1 MDFLSNSTE
10 AAAST
15 GGAEPTQDV
24 LSTLFH
30 YTFDEIAPA
39 FQACHK
45 DIVSVGLHM
54 ITTPIGMIGAMSLLR
69 LWTKG
74 SSSGVFVF
82 FCYLLSLL
90 PALSNGVYIGTFIMC
105 FLIMQA
111 TRVLKLGASTSVAL
125 VALSYALQDLA
136 HLGKLSVGDNVRF
149 ITITL
154 TLFAQ
159 YSCTFICRRRRGDLP
174 KSVQ

>member
-1 MDFLSNSTE
+1 MSILSNVTE
-10 AAAST
+10 AAAS
-15 GGAEPTQDV
+15 ANAAMPTKDV

-30 YTFDEIAPA
+30 YTFDEIAPS

-45 DIVSVGLHM
+45 DIVSVILHM

-105 FLIMQA
+105 FMIMHA
-111 TRVLKLGASTSVAL
+111 TRALKLGASTSVAL
-125 VALSYALQDLA
+125 IALSYALQDLA
-136 HLGKLSVGDNVRF
+136 HLGKFCSYFTVNF
-149 ITITL
+149 
-154 TLFAQ
+154 
-159 YSCTFICRRRRGDLP
+159 TFQI
-174 KSVQ
+174 